1 MSQLQVPL
9 FPLQTVLFPEGPL
22 PLRVFE
28 ARYLDMISDCLKR
41 GASFGVCL
49 IRNAREA
56 GETAATH
63 EVGTLARIADWHV
76 GGDGLLGITAH
87 GTDRFRVISVAVRRD
102 RLAVADVELLEEGPQ
117 RPVPGRCRSLVDLL
131 RRMFPASEPLYEGL
145 PRRFGDARWVGWRL
159 AELLPLRLPQ
169 KQYFLQITDPI
180 QRLERLVDLVD
191 GLDPH

>member
-1 MSQLQVPL
+1 MSQIQIPL
-9 FPLQTVLFPEGPL
+9 FPLHTVLFPEGPL

-28 ARYLDMISDCLKR
+28 ARYLDMVSDCLKR

-49 IRNAREA
+49 IRNGGET

-63 EVGTLARIADWHV
+63 EVGTLARIADWHM

-87 GTDRFRVISVAVRRD
+87 GTDRFRVVSVAVRRD
-102 RLAVADVELLEEGPQ
+102 RLAVADVELMEEEPQ
-117 RPVPGRCRSLVDLL
+117 RPILRRCRSLVDLL

>member
-9 FPLQTVLFPEGPL
+9 FPLQTVLFPEGAL

-28 ARYLDMISDCLKR
+28 ARYLDMVSDCLKR

-49 IRNAREA
+49 IRNGREA
-56 GETAATH
+56 GEAAATH

-76 GGDGLLGITAH
+76 GGDGLLNITAH
-87 GTDRFRVISVAVRRD
+87 GTDRFHIVSVAVRRD
-102 RLAVADVELLEEGPQ
+102 RLAVADVELLEEEPQ

-131 RRMFPASEPLYEGL
+131 RRMFPASESLYEGL

-191 GLDPH
+191 GLDPR